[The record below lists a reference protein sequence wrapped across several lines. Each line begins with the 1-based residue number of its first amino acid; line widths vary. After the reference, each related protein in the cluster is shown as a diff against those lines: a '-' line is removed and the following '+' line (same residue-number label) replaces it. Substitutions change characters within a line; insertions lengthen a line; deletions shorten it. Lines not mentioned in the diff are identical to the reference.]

1 MNSWVVAV
9 AFLAGVL
16 VCQVLILR
24 YVNTPVPVVGS
35 SEATGETV
43 DGDRQT
49 SSAAAG
55 SGGDDRGSTETRC
68 PHCGSRNESDAAF
81 TYCSGCLRSV
91 R

>member
-1 MNSWVVAV
+1 MSSWAFAV

-24 YVNTPVPVVGS
+24 YANTPAPVGGS
-35 SEATGETV
+35 PEATGKIV

-49 SSAAAG
+49 STPAAG
-55 SGGDDRGSTETRC
+55 SAGDDRGSTETRC